1 MANTENKQNRIQI
14 KRNETGLSVIQ
25 LADLLGVNRAT
36 IYRWENNETTPPK
49 SAYLAMA
56 RVFHTNVAWLEG
68 ISDFDETT
76 EQASSDLFIDKLY
89 EDYEYVKKHLI
100 ENGCSIEDEDL
111 VRISINGVD
120 FPPVPFELLVEN
132 YRKYGIDADIEL
144 LTSTPDN
151 PLSHL
156 LTPDENELLS
166 DYRRLN
172 NTGKE
177 TARNLVCGLKQTF
190 PSDT

>member
-1 MANTENKQNRIQI
+1 MTNIENKQNRIQI
-14 KRNETGLSVIQ
+14 KRNEAGLSVIQ
-25 LADLLGVNRAT
+25 LADLIGVNRAT
-36 IYRWENNETTPPK
+36 IYRWENNESTPPK
-49 SAYLAMA
+49 SAYIAMA
-56 RVFHTNVAWLEG
+56 RVFHTSVAWLEG
-68 ISDFDETT
+68 SSDFDEVT
-76 EQASSDLFIDKLY
+76 ERVGSDLFIDKLY
-89 EDYEYVKKHLI
+89 EDYEYVKKHLLEI
-100 ENGCSIEDEDL
+100 GCSIEDEDL
-111 VRISINGVD
+111 VRISINGIN

-151 PLSHL
+151 PLSFL

-166 DYRRLN
+166 DYRDLN

-177 TARNLVCGLKQTF
+177 TARNLVSGLKHTF

>member
-36 IYRWENNETTPPK
+36 IYRWENNETTPLK

-76 EQASSDLFIDKLY
+76 EQASSDLFIDKLM
-89 EDYEYVKKHLI
+89 
-100 ENGCSIEDEDL
+100 
-111 VRISINGVD
+111 RIMNM
-120 FPPVPFELLVEN
+120 
-132 YRKYGIDADIEL
+132 
-144 LTSTPDN
+144 
-151 PLSHL
+151 
-156 LTPDENELLS
+156 
-166 DYRRLN
+166 
-172 NTGKE
+172 
-177 TARNLVCGLKQTF
+177 
-190 PSDT
+190 